1 MTNALRLYMH
11 YLSQSIRSQM
21 QYRASFI
28 MLSFGQLLITGIEFL
43 AIASLFARFKHIQ
56 GWTLPEVAFLYGLI
70 NISFAFADAA
80 SRGFDMF
87 GTMVKSGDFDRLL
100 LRPRS
105 TALQLAGYELTLRRI
120 GRLIQGL
127 IVFSW
132 ASYTLDIAWSVPKVY
147 LVFIA
152 IFGGACL
159 FIGLMIIQATIAFW
173 TTESLELMNTMTYGG
188 VETAQYPLPIYRIW
202 FRKFFTY
209 IIPLACVNYL
219 PSLAILE
226 RGDPM
231 GLPVILQWVAPL
243 ICILFLIVA
252 LQIWKI
258 GVRHYRSTGN

>member
-11 YLSQSIRSQM
+11 YLSQSVRSQM

-28 MLSFGQLLITGIEFL
+28 MLSFGHFLTTGVEFL
-43 AIASLFARFKHIQ
+43 AIAALFARFKHIQ

-80 SRGFDMF
+80 SRGFDIF

-105 TALQLAGYELTLRRI
+105 TALQLAGHELTLRRV
-120 GRLIQGL
+120 GRMLQGL
-127 IVFSW
+127 AVFSW
-132 ASYTLDIAWSVPKVY
+132 ASYTLDIAWSMPKIY

-159 FIGLMIIQATIAFW
+159 FIGLMVIQATIAFW

-188 VETAQYPLPIYRIW
+188 VETAQYPLPIYRSY

-219 PSLAILE
+219 PALAILE
-226 RGDPM
+226 RGDPL
-231 GLPVILQWVAPL
+231 GFPVILQWIAPL
-243 ICILFLIVA
+243 ICVIFLIIA

-258 GVRHYRSTGN
+258 GVRHYRSTGS